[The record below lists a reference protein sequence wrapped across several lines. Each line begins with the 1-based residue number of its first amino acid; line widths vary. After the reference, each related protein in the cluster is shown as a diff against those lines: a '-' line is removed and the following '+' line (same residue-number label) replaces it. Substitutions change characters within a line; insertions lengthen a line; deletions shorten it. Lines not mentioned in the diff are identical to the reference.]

1 MMNNNT
7 LKAIELLRRL
17 VETPSVSRQEDKAA
31 DLMAQAMT
39 SCGFEPVRMKN
50 NVWTSAP
57 GFSPHRPTLLLNA
70 HLDTVK
76 PVASW
81 SRNPYECALE
91 GDRLY
96 GLGSNDCGGGL
107 VSLWQTFTV
116 LAQRP
121 QPYNLLF
128 LASAEE
134 FAHMNFGGLLRL
146 SSRYSSVTWISIRPS
161 SSRVKAS

>member
-1 MMNNNT
+1 M
-7 LKAIELLRRL
+7 
-17 VETPSVSRQEDKAA
+17 ETPSVSRQEDNAA
-31 DLMAQAMT
+31 NLMAHTMT
-39 SCGFEPVRMKN
+39 RCGFQPVRLKN
-50 NVWTSAP
+50 NVWTTAP

-81 SRNPYECALE
+81 SRDPYVCTIE

-134 FAHMNFGGLLRL
+134 EVSGADG
-146 SSRYSSVTWISIRPS
+146 IRAVLPTLPPVQLAIVGEPTGMQPAVAEAF
-161 SSRVKAS
+161 RAMRPEARG